1 MGATNT
7 YLVRGGDGNLMID
20 AGFGHPESMAA
31 MKAALGDLG
40 VDPART
46 DFFITHMHLDHFG
59 LVSDL
64 AGDGAKVYLSGPEMD
79 RLDLTKRRDDIIAFA
94 GLNGFSEEEV
104 RAAFRKSRGF
114 ASSLRPDLDFHV
126 VGEGDAI
133 EVGDMRFR
141 CVVTPGHTRGH
152 LCLFEPSLKVFLA
165 GDHILP
171 TISPVLEFVDVEGW
185 DPLRQYMASLDK
197 VHGMD
202 IGLMLPGHGRPFHGH
217 RRRIDDLKAH
227 HDKRLKEVLSLLEK
241 GQKSAI
247 QLAPLM
253 TWNIRYDSW
262 DLFPLFERMI
272 AVGETV
278 AHLTYLEKEGEV
290 RRHVV
295 KNRIVYSLEGVRENG
310 AS

>member
-7 YLVRGGDGNLMID
+7 YLVRGRDGNLMID

-31 MKAALGDLG
+31 MRAALGELG
-40 VDPART
+40 IDPART

-59 LVSDL
+59 LVSGL
-64 AGDGAKVYLSGPEMD
+64 AGDGAKVYLSKPEMD
-79 RLDLTKRRDDIIAFA
+79 RLDLTKHRDDIIAFA
-94 GLNGFSEEEV
+94 GFNGFSEEEV

-114 ASSLRPDLDFHV
+114 SSSLRPDLDFRV
-126 VGEGDAI
+126 VREGDVI
-133 EVGDMRFR
+133 QVGDMRFR
-141 CVVTPGHTRGH
+141 CIETPGHTRGH
-152 LCLFEPSLKVFLA
+152 LCLFEPSLKIFLA

-185 DPLRQYMASLDK
+185 DPLRQYMVSLDK
-197 VHGMD
+197 VHRMD
-202 IGLMLPGHGRPFHGH
+202 IGLMLPGHGKPFHGH
-217 RRRIDDLKAH
+217 RRRIDGLKAH
-227 HDKRLKEVLSLLEK
+227 HERRLKEVVSLLEK

-278 AHLTYLEKEGEV
+278 AHLTYLENEGEV
-290 RRHVV
+290 RRQVV
-295 KNRIVYSLEGVRENG
+295 KNRFVYSLEGVRENG